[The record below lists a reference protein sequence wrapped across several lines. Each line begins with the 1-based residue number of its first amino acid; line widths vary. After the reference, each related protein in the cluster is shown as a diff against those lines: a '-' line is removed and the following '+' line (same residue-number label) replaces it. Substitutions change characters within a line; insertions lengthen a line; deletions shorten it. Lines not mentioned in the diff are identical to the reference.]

1 MPIKETTTHF
11 PIKETTTHLPF
22 KETITH
28 FADTSG
34 WYVEEHGT
42 LLHDM
47 LEKYQVTSQKGIP
60 TRTNQKQDRLETVTS
75 ERRHMSNANQSE
87 ARQVWNGDDVRVM
100 SDVRRHQSKA
110 YQRHFGKVTEE
121 QNDVIRHRFNPDQS
135 KSGQKNFIVF
145 HWSKLSRRTL
155 NPKAK
160 RSAKT
165 FTL

>member
-11 PIKETTTHLPF
+11 PIKETATHLPF

-60 TRTNQKQDRLETVTS
+60 TRTNQKQDRFETVTTS
-75 ERRHMSNANQSE
+75 E
-87 ARQVWNGDDVRVM
+87 
-100 SDVRRHQSKA
+100 
-110 YQRHFGKVTEE
+110 
-121 QNDVIRHRFNPDQS
+121 
-135 KSGQKNFIVF
+135 
-145 HWSKLSRRTL
+145 
-155 NPKAK
+155 
-160 RSAKT
+160 
-165 FTL
+165 